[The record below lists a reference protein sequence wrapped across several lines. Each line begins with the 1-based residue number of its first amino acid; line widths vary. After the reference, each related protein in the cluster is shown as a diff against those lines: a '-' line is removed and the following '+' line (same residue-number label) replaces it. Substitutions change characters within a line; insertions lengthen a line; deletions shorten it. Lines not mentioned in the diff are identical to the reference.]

1 MKLFSLLFGALLSY
15 SSYAQNTNW
24 QPITPQLIS
33 NANLTSS
40 VLLHDNAILIK
51 SLNTRFKNDLKQ
63 IAKTGIKYELSL
75 PQHNDKQL
83 IYIVQYSPIMANELA
98 AKHADIL
105 TFKGH
110 KKGDKSQRGRF
121 DLGPNGFYASYQID
135 QVRYYLDEHT
145 SDNLFELY
153 PYQNKAQVNETIL
166 NYAKPQLSRKGSLD
180 IGQRELTTYRLAVAT
195 TGEYA
200 NYFINRQQNVLNAI
214 VTTINR
220 VNDIFARDLA
230 IRLELVANNDELIYT
245 NPNEDPFTN
254 SDSEADLNSTQT
266 TVDNII
272 GSNNYDIGHL
282 FTTNPGGIAQV
293 GSICFNGFKAQGTSG
308 SPNPTGDGF
317 NIDLVSH
324 EIGHQFG
331 ATHSFNA
338 TSGFC
343 GDSRSSNNA
352 YELGSGVTIM
362 GYAGICDD
370 ENIANR
376 TMAVFHSKNIE
387 QIYKTINSNQ
397 TTGSCGITQAAN
409 NQAPVAD
416 AGKNYTIAQNT
427 PFVLTGSATDIEN
440 DTLTYSW
447 EQIDLGDSTSAP
459 SDWANNGNGPLFR
472 NWLPDTSPQRFF
484 PRIDDLANNRNTL
497 AELLPTTNR
506 TMLFKLA
513 VRDQQGGIG
522 TDDTQITVDANVGP
536 LTVTSPTNNSLF
548 SGQENININW
558 EVNQTQTLC
567 PQVNI
572 LLSDDNAQTFKYTLA
587 NAVENT
593 GSAQIT
599 LPNIDT
605 LLAKIMVICNDNI
618 FFNLSPGNFEIIPV
632 SNTAPSAQNDAF
644 TLNTSNNDTLILDVL
659 NNDTDADNDI
669 LLITQTNYQGNGSVI
684 INDNQIT
691 YMPATNFTGT
701 ETFSYTISDGQIT
714 DNANISVQVTA
725 TTANPELEID
735 MKKGGVLYKSSICL
749 IFLLNF
755 VRFRKK
761 LKNKQ
766 TRVT

>member
-1 MKLFSLLFGALLSY
+1 MKLFSLLFGVLLSC
-15 SSYAQNTNW
+15 SGFAQNNNW
-24 QPITPQLIS
+24 QPITPQFIT
-33 NANLTSS
+33 NANLTSPVS
-40 VLLHDNAILIK
+40 AHDNSIFITP
-51 SLNTRFKNDLKQ
+51 LNTKFKNDLKLA
-63 IAKTGIKYELSL
+63 AKTGKKYELSL
-75 PQHNDKQL
+75 PHNNHKQL
-83 IYIVQYSPIMANELA
+83 TYILQYSPIMANQLA
-98 AKHADIL
+98 AKYTDIL
-105 TFKGH
+105 TFQGH
-110 KKGDKSQRGRF
+110 KKGDKSQTGRF
-121 DLGPNGFYASYQID
+121 DLGPNGFFASYQIN
-135 QVRYYLDEHT
+135 QVRYYLDEH
-145 SDNLFELY
+145 SSNNVFELY
-153 PYQNKAQVNETIL
+153 PYQNKAQLNETLL
-166 NYAKPQLSRKGSLD
+166 NYAKPTLARKGSLD

-200 NYFINRQQNVLNAI
+200 NYFISRQQNVLNAI

-220 VNDIFARDLA
+220 VNDIFERDLA
-230 IRLELVANNDELIYT
+230 IRLELVENNDELIYT
-245 NPNEDPFTN
+245 NPDEDPFTN

-266 TVDNII
+266 TIDNKI
-272 GSNNYDIGHL
+272 GSNHYDIGHL

-308 SPNPTGDGF
+308 SPNPRGDGF

-343 GDSRSSNNA
+343 NDGRSNNNA

-362 GYAGICDD
+362 GYAGICED

-397 TTGSCGITQAAN
+397 TTGRCGITQAAN

-416 AGKNYTIAQNT
+416 AGQTYTIAQNT

-484 PRIDDLANNRNTL
+484 PRIDDLANNRNTPT
-497 AELLPTTNR
+497 ELLPTTNR
-506 TMLFKLA
+506 TMLFRLA

-548 SGQENININW
+548 NGQENININW
-558 EVNQTQTLC
+558 EVNQTQNLC

-572 LLSDDNAQTFKYTLA
+572 LLSDNNAQTFKYTLA
-587 NAVENT
+587 NAIENK

-618 FFNLSPGNFEIIPV
+618 FFNLSPGNFEITPV
-632 SNTAPSAQNDAF
+632 SNTAPAAQNDAF
-644 TLNTSNNDTLILDVL
+644 TLNTSNKNRLILDVL
-659 NNDTDADNDI
+659 SNDTDADNDI
-669 LLITQTNYQGNGSVI
+669 LLITQTNYQGNGSVTI
-684 INDNQIT
+684 RDNQIT

-714 DNANISVQVTA
+714 DNANISIQVTEA
-725 TTANPELEID
+725 TAEPELQID
-735 MKKGGVLYKSSICL
+735 MKKGGALYISSICL

-755 VRFRKK
+755 VRIHKK
-761 LKNKQ
+761 LSNKQ

>member
-484 PRIDDLANNRNTL
+484 PRIDDLANNRNTP